1 MEISAIKSKRRD
13 KNTASARHIAMYLM
27 REDLNLTLE
36 SIGKLIGDRDHST
49 VLHSFLRTTRLIKTD
64 QILRKEIIE
73 IRNHAT
79 RV

>member
-49 VLHSFLRTTRLIKTD
+49 VLHSFLSTTRLIKTD

-79 RV
+79 RI